1 MKLKYNI
8 STTSSVLLGLS
19 AFATTASAS
28 VSKNKQPNII
38 IVMVDDMGTE
48 DTSVDFNYSAT
59 GKAVKPVNPVKLGF
73 PKFKQGN
80 SHYKTPNMEKL
91 AAQGMK
97 FSRAYACQVCSP
109 TRVTLMTGMNAS
121 RHGTFQYIG
130 GAGSLHNIRAP
141 RNSSLKYKDRALA
154 EVFRDAGYR
163 TIAAGKGHIGT
174 DYNNKANNYK
184 TPAAPADCF
193 YGFQVN
199 VSASARPQQR
209 SCYSNFP
216 AGAFGLSKSGVEAG
230 FVKEYQD
237 KTYHQLDP
245 VAYPKGHKLAN
256 EPVFV
261 TEALTREMNERIE
274 DSVKAGK
281 PFFAY
286 MSHFVVH
293 DPHQLDPRFKD
304 NYPKLKG
311 DVLDFATM
319 IEGMDK
325 SLGDLVAKLKKLG
338 VAENTL
344 IVFLGD
350 NGSDAKPRGPQNP
363 PIITMSNPLRG
374 EKGNAYEGGI
384 RVPLIFSWAKLNKKN
399 RFQKALSIKPGSR
412 EHDIVSV
419 QDLYPTLLNIA
430 GIALPTTDDNN
441 KPLVIDG
448 VNLKPYLKG
457 VRGTHRPQTLITH
470 APCSSRSSF
479 FTTYHEG
486 DWKLIYGYTSKPA
499 SKRPNIPLG
508 GYELYNLK
516 TDPSEAKDLAKSH
529 PERVLTMARAMS
541 AELER
546 RGAPYP
552 TLKSYDASL
561 DAIGMPSAKKDKHP
575 VILPNAMKGSK

>member
-1 MKLKYNI
+1 MKHTSKI
-8 STTSSVLLGLS
+8 FSTRGAILGLS
-19 AFATTASAS
+19 SIASAVT
-28 VSKNKQPNII
+28 VSSAATQKPNILVVI
-38 IVMVDDMGTE
+38 VDDMGTE
-48 DTSVDFNYSAT
+48 DTSVDFNYNAA
-59 GKAVKPVNPVKLGF
+59 GKAVKHVNPVKLGF
-73 PKFKQGN
+73 PKFSQGN
-80 SHYKTPNMEKL
+80 GHYITPNMEKL
-91 AAQGMK
+91 ADQGMK

-109 TRVTLMTGMNAS
+109 TRVSLMTGMNAS

-130 GAGSLHNIRAP
+130 GAGSLHNLKAP

-163 TIAAGKGHIGT
+163 TIVAGKGHIGS
-174 DYNNKANNYK
+174 DYNNKADNYK
-184 TPAAPADCF
+184 KPAKVADCF

-199 VSASARPQQR
+199 VCASSRPRQG
-209 SCYSNFP
+209 SCYANFP
-216 AGAFGLSKSGVEAG
+216 SGAFGLSKTGVEAG
-230 FVKEYQD
+230 FVKEYQN
-237 KTYHQLDP
+237 KTYNQLDP
-245 VAYPKGHKLAN
+245 VAYPKGHALAN

-293 DPHQLDPRFKD
+293 DPHQLDPRFSA

-325 SLGDLVAKLKKLG
+325 SLGDIVAKLKELG

-384 RVPLIFSWAKLNKKN
+384 RIPLIVSWAKCNKTN
-399 RFQKALSIKPGSR
+399 RFQKALAIAPKSR

-419 QDLYPTLLNIA
+419 QDLYPTLLSIA
-430 GIALPTTDDNN
+430 GIALPTTDDNG
-441 KPLVIDG
+441 KPIVIDG
-448 VNLKPYLKG
+448 VDLKPYLKG
-457 VRGTHRPQTLITH
+457 TTGTHRPQTLITH

-479 FTTYHEG
+479 FTTYHDG
-486 DWKLIYGYTSKPA
+486 DWKLIYGYTSKPSA
-499 SKRPNIPLG
+499 KRPNIPLG
-508 GYELYNLK
+508 SYELYNLR
-516 TDPSEAKDLAKSH
+516 TDPSEAKNLAKSH
-529 PERVLTMARAMS
+529 PERTLAMAKAMS
-541 AELER
+541 AELDR
-546 RGAPYP
+546 RGASYP
-552 TLKSYDASL
+552 ILKSYDASL
-561 DAIGMPSAKKDKHP
+561 NAIGMPSKAKDTHP
-575 VILPNAMKGSK
+575 VILPNAKRVEN